1 VWTTGICNPGENGQS
16 LHDIL
21 FAYLSQTPE
30 GIKLRQQGE
39 KQQALELARERLER
53 AVKGLEDKMAS
64 ENEVVPQIYK
74 QITPTFDPRDDGI
87 WSEIDLL
94 EGDPMHRGVAMR
106 NPRHKPFWLR
116 AEGDEWQ
123 GLWEKGTFKKWNRSD
138 LLPNDRVFTSRYVY
152 KIKRSAKTGEAYR
165 FKARMI
171 VRGFEME
178 KGVDYVDNFSPTPGL
193 AVALRLMMSLAIA
206 NDMELHKIDIEQAFL
221 QADKLDEGVNGR
233 YFINPPPGSPEAGN
247 KNIVYEVLR
256 PLYGSPSSPRAL
268 HKTMDAYFKSEGFD
282 TIGFEESVWVLA
294 EFKAHMLDRFIG
306 TDEGDVTEYRGCELV
321 RDRKARTGQLIQ
333 AGSAERVL
341 RVFNMWECNP
351 VATPLDPNVRLS
363 KLDCSEVV
371 DPLEHRKC
379 RSIVGCLSYLVN
391 MARPDLAFSF
401 SQLRKFLQ
409 CPGDAHLA
417 AAYRMLAY
425 VKGTLNQGL
434 SYHDPGVGKRNTLSG
449 WVDSDFASDI
459 DTRKSVTGYLM
470 VLNGGPVSW
479 KASRQGGYVEQ

>member
-1 VWTTGICNPGENGQS
+1 V
-16 LHDIL
+16 
-21 FAYLSQTPE
+21 
-30 GIKLRQQGE
+30 IKLRQQGE
-39 KQQALELARERLER
+39 KQQALEHACERLER
-53 AVKGLEDKMAS
+53 AVKGLKDKIAS
-64 ENEVVPQIYK
+64 ENEVVRQICK
-74 QITPTFDPRDDGI
+74 QITPTFDPGDDGI

-123 GLWEKGTFKKWNRSD
+123 GLWEKGTFKKWKRSD

-193 AVALRLMMSLAIA
+193 AVARLMMSLAIA

-221 QADKLDEGVNGR
+221 QAESISSKL
-233 YFINPPPGSPEAGN
+233 SC
-247 KNIVYEVLR
+247 KL
-256 PLYGSPSSPRAL
+256 
-268 HKTMDAYFKSEGFD
+268 
-282 TIGFEESVWVLA
+282 
-294 EFKAHMLDRFIG
+294 MLDRFIG
-306 TDEGDVTEYRGCELV
+306 TDEGEVTEYLRCELV

-333 AGSAERVL
+333 AGYAERVL

-363 KLDCSEVV
+363 KLDCPEVV
-371 DPLEHRKC
+371 DPLVHRKY

-391 MARPDLAFSF
+391 MTRPDLAFSF
-401 SQLRKFLQ
+401 SQLSKFLQ

-417 AAYRMLAY
+417 AAYRVLAY

-434 SYHDPGVGKRNTLSG
+434 SYHNPGVGKRNTLSG

-470 VLNGGPVSW
+470 VLNGGPVSR
-479 KASRQGGYVEQ
+479 KASRQGGGYVEQ